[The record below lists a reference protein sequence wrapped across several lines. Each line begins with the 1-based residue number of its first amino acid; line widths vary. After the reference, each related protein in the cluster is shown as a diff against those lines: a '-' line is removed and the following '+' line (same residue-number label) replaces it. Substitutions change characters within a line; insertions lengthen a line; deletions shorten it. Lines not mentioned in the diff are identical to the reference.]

1 MSIKAHEL
9 PDLIAAAVRKA
20 VADKQITDAS
30 LASILH
36 FPITLGIIT
45 QPRRNPAGT
54 AIPEVAAGER
64 VPFPISTLGY
74 QLKDLES
81 LRNPQSLKVE
91 EHS

>member
-36 FPITLGIIT
+36 HPITIGLIAE
-45 QPRRNPAGT
+45 PMRNVSVAPVAVAERMPALT
-54 AIPEVAAGER
+54 
-64 VPFPISTLGY
+64 TMGY
-74 QLKDLES
+74 RLKDLEALRHTES
-81 LRNPQSLKVE
+81 LTGE
-91 EHS
+91 EKA